1 MAKIDDVR
9 SKLISATRLRQR
21 LQHANK
27 PQIEAST
34 KPNVTQKPSVEG
46 TSRLVFA
53 TRLRGALS
61 IKGKNKLAAATT
73 VVVQRPPE
81 PTAEV
86 PSSFKEV
93 FPLIEPYAYAAITHD
108 PVTGGLL
115 YYVIE
120 PTLLESDKVLLE
132 RIHSL
137 LIEELDVDVR
147 KIATKEEAQTLLRS
161 KVMNIVKAYK
171 ISIGVETLEK
181 LMYYLTRNFIYTGRI
196 EPLMRDHMIEDISC
210 DGPNV
215 PIYVWHRQYESIPT
229 NVKFENHKELDNFVI
244 KLAYLCG
251 KHISIASPIV
261 DGGLADGSRL
271 QLTYAKEV
279 TRHGS
284 SFSMRR
290 FKADPLTITDLIAFN
305 TVSPD
310 MAAFFWYALEKK
322 ACILVAGGTASGK
335 TTLLNCISMFILPDN
350 KVITIED
357 TPELNLLHKNWIASI
372 ARLGFGTAGSSAEIS
387 LFDLLKA
394 AMRQRPDYIIVG
406 EVRGEEAFTL
416 FQAMATGHGGL
427 SSLHADSVMSVVR
440 RLESAPLNIPRT
452 LLPTLNLICVQSRM
466 RLGSKP
472 ARRLVHIADVLGID
486 PSSGEVDLNDVFKW
500 EPRTDSFT
508 YSGRSHT
515 IERLAERSGVTR
527 EMVQEEMQ
535 RRKTVLQYMVKKN
548 IRRYMDVGAMIR
560 DYYMDP
566 VKTFEKARLGMLS
579 DSP

>member
-1 MAKIDDVR
+1 MARIEDVR
-9 SKLISATRLRQR
+9 SKLISATRLRER
-21 LQHANK
+21 LPLGHKAKND
-27 PQIEAST
+27 AS
-34 KPNVTQKPSVEG
+34 SA
-46 TSRLVFA
+46 S
-53 TRLRGALS
+53 
-61 IKGKNKLAAATT
+61 T
-73 VVVQRPPE
+73 VVVQKPTEARSKLISASRLRGMFPSGKAKSAVAAATVVVQKPPE

-108 PVTGGLL
+108 PATGGLL

-120 PTLLESDKVLLE
+120 PTLLENDKILLD
-132 RIHSL
+132 RIHSFL
-137 LIEELDVDVR
+137 VEELDVDVR
-147 KIATKEEAQTLLRS
+147 KISTKEEAQKLLRT

-171 ISIGVETLEK
+171 LAIPAETLEK
-181 LMYYLTRNFIYTGRI
+181 LMYYLTRDFIYTGRI
-196 EPLMRDHMIEDISC
+196 EPLMRDHMIEDVSC

-215 PIYVWHRQYESIPT
+215 PIYIWHRQYESIPT
-229 NVKFENHKELDNFVI
+229 NVKFETHKELDNFVV

-290 FKADPLTITDLIAFN
+290 FKADPLTVTDLISFN
-305 TVSPD
+305 TLSSE
-310 MAAFFWYALEKK
+310 MGAYFWYALEMK

-350 KVITIED
+350 KIITIED

-372 ARLGFGTAGSSAEIS
+372 ARLGFGTAGSTAEIS

-427 SSLHADSVMSVVR
+427 SSLHADSVLSVVR

-466 RLGSKP
+466 RIGNKP
-472 ARRLVHIADVLGID
+472 ARRLVHLADVLGID

-500 EPRTDSFT
+500 DPRTDSFT

-515 IERLAERSGVTR
+515 IERLAERAGISR
-527 EMVQEEMQ
+527 EAVQEEMQ
-535 RRKTVLQYMVKKN
+535 RRKIVLEYMVKKN
-548 IRRYMDVGAMIR
+548 IRRYADVGAMIR
-560 DYYMDP
+560 DYYTDP
-566 VKTFEKARLGMLS
+566 VKTFEKARLGLLS
-579 DSP
+579 D

>member
-1 MAKIDDVR
+1 MARTDAVR
-9 SKLISATRLRQR
+9 AKLISATRLREVLPHGGR
-21 LQHANK
+21 TK
-27 PQIEAST
+27 SKASASA
-34 KPNVTQKPSVEG
+34 VLVQK
-46 TSRLVFA
+46 
-53 TRLRGALS
+53 
-61 IKGKNKLAAATT
+61 
-73 VVVQRPPE
+73 PPE
-81 PTAEV
+81 PTVEV

-108 PVTGGLL
+108 PATGGLL

-120 PTLLESDKVLLE
+120 PTLLDSDKLVLNK
-132 RIHSL
+132 IQSL
-137 LIEELDVDVR
+137 LVEELDVDVR
-147 KIATKEEAQTLLRS
+147 KIATKADAEQLLRS
-161 KVMNIVKAYK
+161 KVSSIVKAYK
-171 ISIGVETLEK
+171 ISVEAETLEK
-181 LMYYLTRNFIYTGRI
+181 LMYYLTRDFIHAGKI

-215 PIYVWHRQYESIPT
+215 PIYVWHRQYESIPS
-229 NVKFENHKELDNFVI
+229 NVRFEDHESLDNFVV

-271 QLTYAKEV
+271 QLTYAREV

-290 FKADPLTITDLIAFN
+290 FKADPLTVTDLISFN
-305 TVSPD
+305 TMTSE

-322 ACILVAGGTASGK
+322 ACMLVSGGTASGK

-357 TPELNLLHKNWIASI
+357 TPELNLPHKNWIAAI
-372 ARLGFGTAGSSAEIS
+372 ARLGFGTAGSTAEIS

-427 SSLHADSVMSVVR
+427 SSVHADSVMSVLR

-452 LLPTLNLICVQSRM
+452 LLPTLNIICVQSRM
-466 RLGSKP
+466 RVGDRP
-472 ARRLVHIADVLGID
+472 ARRLVHVADVIGID
-486 PSSGEVDLNDVFKW
+486 PSSGEVDVNDVYKW
-500 EPRTDSFT
+500 EPKTDSFT
-508 YSGRSHT
+508 YSGRSNT
-515 IERLAERSGVTR
+515 IERLAEKAGTSR
-527 EMVQEEMQ
+527 EAVVEEMR
-535 RRKTVLQYMVKKN
+535 RRKSVLEYMVKRN
-548 IRRYMDVGAMIR
+548 IRRYADVGATIR
-560 DYYMDP
+560 EYYMDP
-566 VKTFEKARLGMLS
+566 IRTYEKARLALLS
-579 DSP
+579 DSI